1 MSVTELKERH
11 SAATD
16 TVNNL
21 RHRLKQKRLSL
32 LDTDGNNL
40 FFFNCFAIII
50 DYFRQHSGNN
60 WSQILLIELVVC
72 YYFSYD
78 VIFVV
83 FLLSFVGV
91 SNFIC
96 ESVDYPTQQTF
107 CCGLVLGYQSR
118 EVWSFCFK
126 FSLVSFLFVF
136 LLYHYKHV
144 LCLV

>member
-50 DYFRQHSGNN
+50 DYFR
-60 WSQILLIELVVC
+60 
-72 YYFSYD
+72 
-78 VIFVV
+78 
-83 FLLSFVGV
+83 
-91 SNFIC
+91 
-96 ESVDYPTQQTF
+96 
-107 CCGLVLGYQSR
+107 
-118 EVWSFCFK
+118 
-126 FSLVSFLFVF
+126 
-136 LLYHYKHV
+136 
-144 LCLV
+144 